1 MEPQGD
7 SMLKGVHLQLMIGPA
22 VPVPVP
28 KPVTD
33 ALQSVQVTSSKDR
46 SGFQLT
52 FAVSKKSPLLTT
64 MLPAG
69 YFDPMVTR
77 VIVIAIVNGFPNVLM
92 DGIVTRQELAPSNEP
107 GQSTLTITGEDLSVL
122 MDVIAMNIMRYPAMP
137 EIARIYLILAKYLVF
152 GIVPIAIPPIPPDV
166 TLPTQEIATHRG
178 TDREYIRELAGEAGY
193 VFYVEPG
200 PLPGQ
205 SIAYFG
211 PDIRI
216 PVPQPALNVNMD
228 AHTNVESLSFSL
240 DGLAKKIEIF
250 TIFDPGT
257 HKIPIPIP
265 VPNLNILRPPLGAR
279 ITPPARVEFAR
290 DGTAQNPLKAAQK
303 ILGSMFNA
311 SLALSASGSLDVL
324 RYGHVLRSRML
335 VGVRGAGIAYDGLWY
350 VDSVTHNL
358 KRGEYKQS
366 FQLSR
371 DGLISLTSKVP
382 A

>member
-1 MEPQGD
+1 
-7 SMLKGVHLQLMIGPA
+7 MLKGVHLTLMIGPA
-22 VPVPVP
+22 VPVPAP
-28 KPVTD
+28 KAVTD
-33 ALQSVQVTSSKDR
+33 ALQSVQVTSSRDR

-52 FAVSKKSPLLTT
+52 FAVSKTSPLLTT

-69 YFDPMVTR
+69 YFDPMITR
-77 VIVIAIVNGFPNVLM
+77 VIVIATVNGFPNVLM

-107 GQSTLTITGEDLSVL
+107 GQSILTITGEDLSVL

-166 TLPTQEIATHRG
+166 TLPTEEIATHRG
-178 TDREYIRELAGEAGY
+178 TDREYIRLLAQQAGY

-228 AHTNVESLSFSL
+228 AHTNVESLSVSL
-240 DGLAKKIEIF
+240 DGLAKKILIY
-250 TIFDPGT
+250 TIMDPAT

-265 VPNLNILRPPLGAR
+265 LPNLSVLRPPLGAR
-279 ITPPARVEFAR
+279 LTPPSKVEFV
-290 DGTAQNPLKAAQK
+290 DHGTAQTTPKAIQEM
-303 ILGSMFNA
+303 LGITNEFSNA
-311 SLALSASGSLDVL
+311 VSVSGSLDVL
-324 RYGHVLRSRML
+324 RYGRVLRSRML
-335 VGVRGAGIAYDGLWY
+335 VGVRGASIAYDGLYY
-350 VDSVTHNL
+350 VDSVTHNV

-371 DGLISLTSKVP
+371 DGLISLTPKVP